1 MNTPHTMH
9 IYCTTSFTKFKYISS
24 SWKTKAEKFTS

>member
-9 IYCTTSFTKFKYISS
+9 ITSFTKFKYISS